1 MGIRWLNF
9 LLYKEKTMKTLLT
22 FIISLMIMSVNGQSL
37 CDTAQ
42 EVTIYTVCDIMPSSN
57 ITFEQ
62 LADILNQ
69 LIDLNKHTIPYGE
82 TIFLTFLINCRGEA
96 FDYRFRNLE
105 DEELK
110 NSIINIFKSNLV
122 WTPGMIK
129 IGDKTKVIEFDKYV
143 YIVIENNQ
151 FKLYSDNPKANTKK
165 GKKKK

>member
-1 MGIRWLNF
+1 
-9 LLYKEKTMKTLLT
+9 MKTLLT
-22 FIISLMIMSVNGQSL
+22 FIISLMIMSVSGQSL

-42 EVTIYTVCDIMPSSN
+42 EVRIFTACDIMPSSN
-57 ITFEQ
+57 ITLEQ

-69 LIDLNKHTIPYGE
+69 SIDLNKHAIPHGE
-82 TIFLTFLINCRGEA
+82 TIFLSFAINCRGEA

-105 DEELK
+105 DEELE

-122 WTPGMIK
+122 WTPGMMK
-129 IGDKTKVIEFDKYV
+129 RENKTKVIEFLKYV

>member
-1 MGIRWLNF
+1 
-9 LLYKEKTMKTLLT
+9 
-22 FIISLMIMSVNGQSL
+22 MIASVNGQSL

-42 EVTIYTVCDIMPSSN
+42 EVRIFTACEIMPSSN

-62 LADILNQ
+62 LAGILNQ
-69 LIDLNKHTIPYGE
+69 SIDITKHVIPIGE
-82 TIFLTFLINCRGEA
+82 TIFLSFVINCKGEA
-96 FDYRFRNLE
+96 FDYRFLNLD

-122 WTPGMIK
+122 WTPGMVK
-129 IGDKTKVIEFDKYV
+129 SGNKTKVIEFQKHV

-151 FKLYSDNPKANTKK
+151 FNLYSDNPETNTKK